1 MSSRDDGLKVLR
13 ALAKYGEMI
22 MTAYEENKGWLSYT
36 KQDARA
42 IDDMDRL
49 RLVVADHA
57 GDRYR
62 LNTTIVELLDQ
73 SLRTSRLKVVNA
85 NIGEAIEG
93 ILFLAKQY
101 LTAKQSKSRSDA
113 DGYLNEIESNVV
125 ALCDSIVDQAQM
137 IWRQIDTDFGTVS
150 QLSSK
155 IALNKN
161 TLGKVTALIAS
172 LELIDTEALYAL
184 GSQDKELR
192 LLQVRL
198 PLAIDQ
204 GRKNL
209 SDALHRL
216 NKMLFRLNQLES
228 RAQQVDDFVRYCDTK
243 SPTSLPGYS
252 DNTDVPAVF
261 MAVQPLV
268 AFGAPDPLND
278 MLELD
283 LADLVRGVRKDLIE
297 KEVPEDV
304 VPISTETPENAQETL
319 VVTPFKDAVRNVFF
333 KSLDD
338 SQSISGI
345 DCYEMAP
352 DGISADIWL
361 YGLIAEYAAMSDAD
375 RSFFEVTF
383 PGKAG
388 EFFNGNYYAQDIV
401 ICPR

>member
-1 MSSRDDGLKVLR
+1 LSSRDDGVKVLR

-49 RLVVADHA
+49 RLVVADHG

-62 LNTTIVELLDQ
+62 LNTTVVELLDQ

-101 LTAKQSKSRSDA
+101 LTAKQSRSRADA
-113 DGYLNEIESNVV
+113 DGYLNEIESNVI
-125 ALCDSIVDQAQM
+125 ALCDSIVGQAQL

-161 TLGKVTALIAS
+161 TLEKVKALIAS

-198 PLAIDQ
+198 PIAIDQ

-216 NKMLFRLNQLES
+216 NKMLFRLGQLES
-228 RAQQVDDFVRYCDTK
+228 RAKQVDDFVRYCDTE
-243 SPTSLPGYS
+243 SATALPEYS
-252 DNTDVPAVF
+252 DKTDVPVVF
-261 MAVQPLV
+261 MAVQPLD
-268 AFGAPDPLND
+268 AFGAPDPLNG

-283 LADLVRGVRKDLIE
+283 LADLVSGVRRELVE
-297 KEVPEDV
+297 KEAADDI
-304 VPISTETPENAQETL
+304 VPISTEAPENALETL

-333 KSLDD
+333 KSLEE

-345 DCYEMAP
+345 DSFEMAP
-352 DGISADIWL
+352 DGISVDIWI
-361 YGLIAEYAAMSDAD
+361 YGLIAEYAAMSDSD
-375 RSFFEVTF
+375 RSFFKVTF

-388 EFFNGNYYAQDIV
+388 EFFNGNYYAQDVV